1 MSKGSKPRP
10 VDMDVYR
17 DNFDRIFG
25 GKTTKKRKPKVPPD
39 LNRDLKECRKII
51 DQLLLQQPLD
61 GEQLDKY
68 YRVENVILSEIKK
81 YER

>member
-17 DNFDRIFG
+17 DNFDKIFG
-25 GKTTKKRKPKVPPD
+25 GKTTKKRKPKIPAD
-39 LNRDLKECRKII
+39 LTRDLKECRKII
-51 DQLLLQQPLD
+51 DDLLQLEPD
-61 GEQLDKY
+61 NFVELDKY
-68 YRVENVILSEIKK
+68 YRIQKAIVSEIKK